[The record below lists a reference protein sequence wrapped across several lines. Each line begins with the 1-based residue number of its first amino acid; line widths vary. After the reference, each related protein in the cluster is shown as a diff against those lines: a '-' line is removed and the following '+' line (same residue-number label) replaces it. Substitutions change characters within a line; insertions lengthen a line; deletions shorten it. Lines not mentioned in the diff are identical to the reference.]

1 MIGHAFSFTIASGL
15 VLAAMYLI
23 YKLLLA
29 NQKQLAYNRAIL
41 LAIYVLAP
49 AITAIYGLTKSA
61 ATNTGLST
69 AAINGT
75 IDFELPTATI
85 IDAGSASA
93 PLWAT
98 ILLYAWLAGMAVM
111 VLTTIAG
118 QIRLVHII
126 KKSDVS
132 ILADG
137 RKLRV
142 VEREDIAPFSFGNT
156 IVMSRADWE
165 SSAKMII
172 IHESRHLDLHH
183 TIDLVAARLV
193 IIVNWFNPAA
203 WLMAEELRSVHE
215 FQADMAVLRS
225 GVDARQYQL
234 LLIKKAVGKSF
245 PAIANSLNHSNL
257 KKRITMMIKSNQS
270 KSRRLRALALVPAAA
285 AAILVTNIPA
295 VASAITAI
303 SDASLTGHTAVEN
316 LAIAPSTTLSET
328 VAEVTAP
335 SESKVTQNSET
346 ANDSASQNNQ
356 ADEKQSSAESSTKIT
371 IKGNPSTTTDAE
383 TPEIYVDG
391 KLFEGDL
398 NNISPDAI
406 ESMRIVKDKAPA
418 QIHITLKKGEK
429 ALKAAETMPQF
440 PGGEMAMMQW
450 LMQNIKYPDIPEAE
464 MPEKLRVI
472 AEFVID
478 TDGHTTDVQIKR
490 GGPEA
495 FNEEAKRVILA
506 MPAFEPGTKDGKPV
520 KVTYTLP
527 INFSAVKSAPKNDA
541 AK

>member
-49 AITAIYGLTKSA
+49 AITVIYGLTKSA
-61 ATNTGLST
+61 AINTGLST
-69 AAINGT
+69 TAISGT

-85 IDAGSASA
+85 IDAGSATA

-111 VLTTIAG
+111 VLATIAG
-118 QIRLVHII
+118 QIRLAHIL

-142 VEREDIAPFSFGNT
+142 VERDDIAPFSFGNT
-156 IVMSRADWE
+156 IVMSRADCE

-295 VASAITAI
+295 VASAISSI
-303 SDASLTGHTAVEN
+303 SDASLTSHSAVEN
-316 LAIAPSTTLSET
+316 LAIAPSTALSGT

-335 SESKVTQNSET
+335 SESKVTQISET
-346 ANDSASQNNQ
+346 ANDSAIQNNK

-371 IKGNPSTTTDAE
+371 IKGNPSATTDAE

-418 QIHITLKKGEK
+418 QIHITLKKGEEAIK
-429 ALKAAETMPQF
+429 SAETMPKF
-440 PGGEMAMMQW
+440 PGGEVAMMQW

-478 TDGHTTDVQIKR
+478 TDGHTSDVQIKR

-527 INFSAVKSAPKNDA
+527 INFSAIKSAPKNDT